1 MFCDD
6 KNSNKI
12 WRLLNLADKLP
23 AFRLKISNDALWLI
37 NLFGKLLG
45 KKYGE

>member
-6 KNSNKI
+6 KDSSKI

-23 AFRLKISNDALWLI
+23 AFRLKIANDDLWLI
-37 NLFGKLLG
+37 
-45 KKYGE
+45 